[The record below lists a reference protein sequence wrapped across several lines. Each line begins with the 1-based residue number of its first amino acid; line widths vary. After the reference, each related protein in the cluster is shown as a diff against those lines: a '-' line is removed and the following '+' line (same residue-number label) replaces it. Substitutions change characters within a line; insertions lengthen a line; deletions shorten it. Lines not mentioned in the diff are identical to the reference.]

1 MWAIFKREISS
12 FFSSPIAY
20 LIIGLFLLL
29 SGLFLWVFDGPYNIL
44 NAGFADMSNFFLL
57 SPWIFLF
64 IIPAICM
71 KSISEEIK
79 LGTLELLYI
88 KPPSLWQVVLGKY
101 MAAVLLSVLAVI
113 PTMVYMF
120 AISEL
125 GTSTG
130 NMDVGLALGSYMGLF
145 FLISTF
151 AGISVFASSLTDNQ
165 IVAFITGLALCF
177 LFFYVSEGLATLFQD
192 GESYL
197 FVKSLGLKVRFEA
210 MARGVLDS
218 RDLIY
223 FLSLAFFFLF
233 LTVNQLK
240 NRRR

>member
-44 NAGFADMSNFFLL
+44 NAGFADMSSFFLL

-88 KPPSLWQVVLGKY
+88 KPPSIWQVVMGKY
-101 MAAVLLSVLAVI
+101 LAAVLLSVLAVI
-113 PTMVYMF
+113 PTMIYLY
-120 AISEL
+120 ALSEL
-125 GTSTG
+125 GTTAG
-130 NMDVGLALGSYMGLF
+130 NLDIGLAMGSY
-145 FLISTF
+145 
-151 AGISVFASSLTDNQ
+151 
-165 IVAFITGLALCF
+165 
-177 LFFYVSEGLATLFQD
+177 
-192 GESYL
+192 
-197 FVKSLGLKVRFEA
+197 LGLYR
-210 MARGVLDS
+210 
-218 RDLIY
+218 
-223 FLSLAFFFLF
+223 
-233 LTVNQLK
+233 
-240 NRRR
+240 

>member
-20 LIIGLFLLL
+20 LIIGLFLFLC
-29 SGLFLWVFDGPYNIL
+29 GLFLWVFEGDYNIF
-44 NAGFADMSNFFLL
+44 NTGFADMSNFFLL
-57 SPWIFLF
+57 APWIFLF

-88 KPPSLWQVVLGKY
+88 KPPPIWKVVLGKY
-101 MAAVLLSVLAVI
+101 GAAVLLSCLAVL
-113 PTMVYMF
+113 PTLVYVF
-120 AISEL
+120 ALNEL
-125 GTSTG
+125 GTTRG
-130 NMDVGLALGSYMGLF
+130 NFDLGLALGSYLGLF
-145 FLISTF
+145 FLILTYAS
-151 AGISVFASSLTDNQ
+151 ISLFASSVTDSQ
-165 IVAFITGLALCF
+165 IVAFILGLAICF
-177 LFFYVSEGLATLFQD
+177 ALFYVSEGVATLFQD

-197 FVKSLGLKVRFEA
+197 FVKNLSLKARFEA

-223 FLSLAFFFLF
+223 FLSLSFLF
-233 LTVNQLK
+233 LYLTVHQINNK
-240 NRRR
+240 RR